1 MNGEVSIEGK
11 IRPAMIQIGFGEVP
25 IFDKY
30 MSRSIWNVSGHVIF
44 KGRANLGHGAK
55 LDVENGALIIGNQAV
70 IVAESTI
77 VCRKK
82 IVLGN
87 NCVISWDNLLMDS
100 DLHAICDTNGD
111 CLNSD
116 AEVIIGDCTWIGC
129 RCTILKGSFVGDGC
143 IIGAGTLINK
153 RFDERNLLIVGNPA
167 KVLTEGIHFEWDHQK
182 LHV

>member
-1 MNGEVSIEGK
+1 M
-11 IRPAMIQIGFGEVP
+11 
-25 IFDKY
+25 
-30 MSRSIWNVSGHVIF
+30 
-44 KGRANLGHGAK
+44 
-55 LDVENGALIIGNQAV
+55 
-70 IVAESTI
+70 
-77 VCRKK
+77 
-82 IVLGN
+82 
-87 NCVISWDNLLMDS
+87 
-100 DLHAICDTNGD
+100 CDTNGD